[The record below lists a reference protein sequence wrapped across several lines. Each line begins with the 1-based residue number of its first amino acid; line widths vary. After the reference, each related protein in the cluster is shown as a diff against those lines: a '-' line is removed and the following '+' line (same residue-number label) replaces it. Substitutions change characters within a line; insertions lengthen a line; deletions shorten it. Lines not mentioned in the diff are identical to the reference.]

1 MSNNLKNLS
10 IEELIKIKKENKE
23 KLKKEYLE
31 HKKKLIEEIN
41 KIQKAR

>member
-10 IEELIKIKKENKE
+10 IEELINIKKENKK

-31 HKKKLIEEIN
+31 HKKQN
-41 KIQKAR
+41 KVNWGNK